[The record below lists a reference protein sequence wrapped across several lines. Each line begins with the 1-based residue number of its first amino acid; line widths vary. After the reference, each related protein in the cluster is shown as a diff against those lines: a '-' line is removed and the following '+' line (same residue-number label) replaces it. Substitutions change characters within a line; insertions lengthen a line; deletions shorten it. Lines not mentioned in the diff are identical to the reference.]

1 MKREIPLGLTFIS
14 GFLLVVALFIPHKPF
29 GLLEET
35 FNDWYIIVAGFT
47 MVLGIDSLLINHW
60 NNVRRKRSGWIHSAA
75 LIASFFVTLFW
86 GFYSGWRTGHFLSSQ
101 STFRQ
106 YFFIYIFVPLQ
117 ATMFALL
124 AFFIASAAYRAFRA
138 RTMDAT
144 LLLTSAAFVM
154 LGRVPKG
161 EVAAPPLVAI
171 VFVSLAVRF
180 FMEGSEETVP
190 FKKGIYWVLAIVSIV
205 LIYPLAKVLYLYLP
219 AIADWIMNV
228 PQSAAKRGI
237 FIGVALGGIAI
248 SLRIILGIERSYLK

>member
-1 MKREIPLGLTFIS
+1 MKREIPLAITFIS

-29 GLLEET
+29 GILEET

-47 MVLGIDSLLINHW
+47 MILGIDSLLLNHW
-60 NNVRRKRSGWIHSAA
+60 NKVRRRKSGWIHSVA
-75 LIASFFVTLFW
+75 LILSFFVTLFW
-86 GFYSGWRTGHFLSSQ
+86 GFYSGWKTGHFLSSQ

-106 YFFIYIFVPLQ
+106 YFFIYVFVPLQ

-138 RTMDAT
+138 RTIDAT
-144 LLLTSAAFVM
+144 LLLTSAAIVM

-161 EVAAPPLVAI
+161 EVAAPPLVTI
-171 VFVSLAVRF
+171 VLFLLAVRLF
-180 FMEGSEETVP
+180 LEGKGETVSYRK
-190 FKKGIYWVLAIVSIV
+190 FTYWGLAIVSLL
-205 LIYPLAKVLYLYLP
+205 LIYPLAKILYLYLP
-219 AIADWIMNV
+219 SIADWIMNV

>member
-1 MKREIPLGLTFIS
+1 MKREIPLAITFIS

-29 GLLEET
+29 GILEET

-47 MVLGIDSLLINHW
+47 MILGIDSLLVTHW
-60 NNVRRKRSGWIHSAA
+60 KKIMRKRSGWIHSVA
-75 LIASFFVTLFW
+75 LILSFFITLFW
-86 GFYSGWRTGHFLSSQ
+86 GFYSGIHTGHFLSSE

-138 RTMDAT
+138 RTIDAT
-144 LLLTSAAFVM
+144 LLLTSAAIVM

-171 VFVSLAVRF
+171 VMLLFALRLIAEAR
-180 FMEGSEETVP
+180 SESFQTKRAL
-190 FKKGIYWVLAIVSIV
+190 FITLAILLIL
-205 LIYPLAKVLYLYLP
+205 LIYPISRILYLYLP
-219 AIADWIMNV
+219 QIADWIMNV

-248 SLRIILGIERSYLK
+248 ALRIILGIERSYLK